1 MVIIERKY
9 FIFLFYF
16 SHLKNIIGLA
26 AIMNLQMNRKIKI
39 NVVGYSSIIYA
50 RFDFIS
56 TVPAFSEKIFKL
68 DDATS
73 YTRLLVQGRFNMNHK
88 YFTEK

>member
-1 MVIIERKY
+1 MVIIECKY

-16 SHLKNIIGLA
+16 SHLKSIIGLA

-56 TVPAFSEKIFKL
+56 TVPAFSEKFFKL